1 MSPTIVSL
9 VQGIDETFDKVSQ
22 ILCSKKSYLITTFL
36 NFLENS
42 KKGHNQRATVQ
53 WEPIKASWI
62 RVCYTGLAKAWKY
75 RWTLWIFRK

>member
-1 MSPTIVSL
+1 MRMTPTIVSL

-53 WEPIKASWI
+53 
-62 RVCYTGLAKAWKY
+62 
-75 RWTLWIFRK
+75 